1 MPLAKPGGFRRLAG
15 FHIGL
20 YFWESACCG
29 IPQSRRRPPGA
40 PRPCQLPLTREPLGC
55 SDEAP
60 LAKGGC
66 LGSAEAGGFHR
77 VAVFHI
83 GLYFQEVPTVNPSVK
98 NQRFL
103 PAPFSKGAFWRP
115 VSFYCAIPIFTGFQ
129 STAWEINTP
138 KIHKPKRVQGL
149 NPRTRAKAKGQS
161 FDGSTRGILK
171 GGTIRAG
178 ASCSPL
184 EPASLHT
191 FLPEQESMAPL
202 ASACRKP
209 IGEQTQ
215 RL

>member
-20 YFWESACCG
+20 YFWESACCE

-40 PRPCQLPLTREPLGC
+40 PRPCQLPFAREPLGC
-55 SDEAP
+55 GDEAP

-115 VSFYCAIPIFTGFQ
+115 VSFYCAIPGFYRL
-129 STAWEINTP
+129 SIDSVGN
-138 KIHKPKRVQGL
+138 KHSK
-149 NPRTRAKAKGQS
+149 NP
-161 FDGSTRGILK
+161 
-171 GGTIRAG
+171 
-178 ASCSPL
+178 
-184 EPASLHT
+184 
-191 FLPEQESMAPL
+191 
-202 ASACRKP
+202 
-209 IGEQTQ
+209 QTQ
-215 RL
+215 TGAETETHHPSQSEGSISRWFHPGDSQGGSELFPP

>member
-20 YFWESACCG
+20 YFWESACCV

-103 PAPFSKGAFWRP
+103 PAPFSKGAFLRP
-115 VSFYCAIPIFTGFQ
+115 VSFYYAIPGFYRL
-129 STAWEINTP
+129 SIDSVGNNHS
-138 KIHKPKRVQGL
+138 K
-149 NPRTRAKAKGQS
+149 NP
-161 FDGSTRGILK
+161 
-171 GGTIRAG
+171 
-178 ASCSPL
+178 
-184 EPASLHT
+184 
-191 FLPEQESMAPL
+191 
-202 ASACRKP
+202 
-209 IGEQTQ
+209 QTQ
-215 RL
+215 TGAETETHHPSQSEGSISRWFHPGDS